1 MKKELRERIINYNRA
16 VNENGEK
23 ANDLD
28 VIVTEIAKLP
38 PGQIKKVLTKPVLEV
53 LKKYGIEIWK

>member
-1 MKKELRERIINYNRA
+1 MKKELREKIINYNRA

-38 PGQIKKVLTKPVLEV
+38 QGQIKKVLTKPVLEV